1 MTKKLILLYLTVVF
15 TGVLF
20 VSISASASASISDM
34 ASSICDNLKG
44 CEKKFCEI
52 ERQLKIAQEKG
63 NKSKEKGLRKSLENA
78 NKHCTDKGLKQDL
91 IKEIEEANE
100 EIAEY
105 ELDLKEA
112 KEKGKTDKIRKYQE
126 KIKEEKNK
134 INLLEAEL
142 SNFD

>member
-1 MTKKLILLYLTVVF
+1 MTKKVILLYLTVVL
-15 TGVLF
+15 TGILF
-20 VSISASASASISDM
+20 VSIPASASDIASP
-34 ASSICDNLKG
+34 ICDNLKG

-78 NKHCTDKGLKQDL
+78 NEHCTDKGLKEDL

-105 ELDLKEA
+105 ELGIKEA
-112 KEKGKTDKIRKYQE
+112 KEKGKTGKIRKYQE
-126 KIKEEKNK
+126 KIKEEQNK

-142 SNFD
+142 SHFD